1 MKGRI
6 HSLESFGTVDGPG
19 VRFVVFTQGCPMR
32 CAYCHNPDTWP
43 VTGGT
48 LMEPEEI
55 FEQYKRNE
63 GFYKGGGITVTGGE
77 PLLQIDFLTELFTL
91 AKNAGVHTCLDTSG
105 IVYHKDAAPEW
116 LAKLDHL
123 MELTDLVMLD
133 IKHIDP
139 EVHMKLTHQP
149 NEGILDF
156 LAYLNSRHVST
167 WVRHVVVPTITDDPE
182 YLYQLGYFIGQFT
195 CVKGILDFLA
205 YLNSRHVSTWV
216 RHVVVPTITDDP
228 EYLYQLGYF
237 IGQFTCV
244 KALDI
249 LPYHTMGK
257 VKYDNLGLDYPLK
270 DIPAMDTRRAVEL
283 KKTVLEGV
291 RDHRMEL
298 NMLGQ
303 GV

>member
-48 LMEPEEI
+48 MMEPAEI

-105 IVYHKDAAPEW
+105 IVYHKNAAPEW
-116 LAKLDHL
+116 LTKLDHL

-139 EVHMKLTHQP
+139 EAHKKLTRQP
-149 NEGILDF
+149 NDGILDF
-156 LAYLNSRHVST
+156 LAYLNGKHV
-167 WVRHVVVPTITDDPE
+167 
-182 YLYQLGYFIGQFT
+182 
-195 CVKGILDFLA
+195 
-205 YLNSRHVSTWV
+205 NTWV

-270 DIPAMDTRRAVEL
+270 DIPAMDTKRAVEL

-291 RDHRMEL
+291 RDRRMEL
-298 NMLGQ
+298 NLPGR

>member
-133 IKHIDP
+133 IKHINP

-156 LAYLNSRHVST
+156 LAYLNSRHVS
-167 WVRHVVVPTITDDPE
+167 I
-182 YLYQLGYFIGQFT
+182 
-195 CVKGILDFLA
+195 
-205 YLNSRHVSTWV
+205 WV